1 MMRWPWK
8 QQTVSARQGSHAEA
22 GVGWRAALQ
31 LTGDVLS
38 LGLGV
43 LAVVRAPNG
52 ALWKAA
58 IAATEWGHAVA
69 LLTLAPLRPG
79 WRMSRTGQ
87 LRLGL
92 RLLAALLELTPLL
105 RALPVAARLPGRL
118 ERAFGA
124 RPARQ
129 TRGAPALEHPLS
141 LRKLLL
147 GIRSPGVVVSTHTY
161 VLRDGQA
168 LQLDLYQPRQR
179 VGALPGVLM
188 IHGGAWRAGTRSQLV
203 ALNRYLAARGYLV
216 AAPSYRLAPAH
227 IFPAAL
233 EDVRSALAFLK
244 KQAAAFELD
253 ASRMVLIGRSAGAHL
268 ALLAGYSTND
278 PTIRGVVSFYGPAD
292 LHYGYAHPANPAV
305 LDTRLV
311 QEEFLGG
318 SPAQIGE
325 VYTRASP
332 ICMVGPDTPPTLL
345 IHGGR
350 DELVSPHQSERLAES
365 LAQAG
370 RRHLLLLLPWATHG
384 CDANLSGPSGQLSTF
399 AIERFL
405 SAVMGNSQENQ
416 GSR

>member
-1 MMRWPWK
+1 MMQWPWSDW
-8 QQTVSARQGSHAEA
+8 TA
-22 GVGWRAALQ
+22 GAPADPRRGGANWRSALQ
-31 LTGDVLS
+31 LAGDALS
-38 LGLGV
+38 LGLGL

-58 IAATEWGHAVA
+58 IAATEWGHGAA

-79 WRMSRTGQ
+79 WRATRIGQ

-105 RALPVAARLPGRL
+105 RALPVAARLPARL
-118 ERAFGA
+118 EQAFGT
-124 RPARQ
+124 RPPRQ
-129 TRGAPALEHPLS
+129 TPQAPALKRPLS

-147 GIRSPGVVVSTHTY
+147 GIRSPRVVVSTHTY
-161 VLRDGQA
+161 ALRDGQA

-179 VGALPGVLM
+179 SGALPGVLM
-188 IHGGAWRAGTRSQLV
+188 IHGGAWRAGTRDQLA

-233 EDVRSALAFLK
+233 EDLQAALAFLK
-244 KQAAAFELD
+244 QQAAAFELD
-253 ASRMVLIGRSAGAHL
+253 ADRLALIGRSAGGHL
-268 ALLAGYSTND
+268 ALLAGYQAND
-278 PTIRGVVSFYGPAD
+278 PAVRGVVSFYGPAD

-305 LDTRLV
+305 IDTRLV

-318 SPAQIGE
+318 RPEQIGD
-325 VYTRASP
+325 VYTSASP
-332 ICMVGPDTPPTLL
+332 ICAVGPDTPPTLL

-350 DELVSPHQSERLAES
+350 DELVSPRQSERLAER

-370 RRHLLLLLPWATHG
+370 RPHLLLLLPWATHG

-405 SAVMGNSQENQ
+405 SGVMGE
-416 GSR
+416 GETERGRG